1 MSQFTTEEM
10 SRLVAAGTRDQL
22 KTALDVVAGLSLV
35 HINDYS
41 STEEGLSMG
50 TPSDKSEEISRRLTK
65 MRGAAANMQ
74 AADQKQLLAAPEVR
88 RTLSGP
94 IDELVESALQLFD
107 ELDALRTESS
117 QIDEEL
123 EVLKMLAPL
132 SLELDLM
139 GGYSSLTAFIGTVSS
154 LAKARPALA
163 GLGDSA
169 IYMSS
174 DAGKSSVVA
183 VFCRNEDSQSV
194 QEMLAAEDFQ
204 AISVPESEG
213 CPQIGFSSWMRG
225 SPRLTGGRRISSP
238 RCPIGPSR
246 MGNAIRRYGTP

>member
-1 MSQFTTEEM
+1 MSQLTTEDM

-22 KTALDVVAGLSLV
+22 KTAIDVVAGLSLV

-74 AADQKQLLAAPEVR
+74 AEDQKQLLAAPEVR

-132 SLELDLM
+132 SLDLDLM
-139 GGYSSLTAFIGTVSS
+139 
-154 LAKARPALA
+154 
-163 GLGDSA
+163 
-169 IYMSS
+169 
-174 DAGKSSVVA
+174 
-183 VFCRNEDSQSV
+183 
-194 QEMLAAEDFQ
+194 
-204 AISVPESEG
+204 
-213 CPQIGFSSWMRG
+213 
-225 SPRLTGGRRISSP
+225 
-238 RCPIGPSR
+238 
-246 MGNAIRRYGTP
+246 

>member
-22 KTALDVVAGLSLV
+22 KTAIDVVAGLSMV

-50 TPSDKSEEISRRLTK
+50 SPTDESEGISRRLTK
-65 MRGAAANMQ
+65 MRGAASNLQ
-74 AADQKQLLAAPEVR
+74 AADQRELLSAPEVR

-94 IDELVESALQLFD
+94 IDELVDSALECFE
-107 ELDALRTESS
+107 ELETLHNESS

-123 EVLKMLAPL
+123 EVLQMLAPL

-139 GGYSSLTAFIGTVSS
+139 GGYQNVTSFIGTVSS
-154 LAKARPALA
+154 LTKARPALA

-169 IYMSS
+169 S
-174 DAGKSSVVA
+174 
-183 VFCRNEDSQSV
+183 
-194 QEMLAAEDFQ
+194 
-204 AISVPESEG
+204 
-213 CPQIGFSSWMRG
+213 
-225 SPRLTGGRRISSP
+225 T
-238 RCPIGPSR
+238 
-246 MGNAIRRYGTP
+246 